1 MQYSPVLLKTCD
13 FRKYDPSRIDRKT
26 RKYISSENKDH
37 DLPVNPD
44 GCTDPFIYVQG
55 EPKVPRPRLQAIP
68 SAWIVTVGL
77 GENVLRVPRAHFVLI
92 RRLTQLSKHFSPITI
107 DAGRWNSLYIFSD
120 RKWLRIVLRLNEEAD
135 LVNEE
140 DSSPR
145 NPSSAPGLFLPP
157 EEGNLLP
164 APPPPPSDP
173 LRSMADDEYK
183 NGAITVCLITVQ

>member
-1 MQYSPVLLKTCD
+1 M
-13 FRKYDPSRIDRKT
+13 
-26 RKYISSENKDH
+26 
-37 DLPVNPD
+37 
-44 GCTDPFIYVQG
+44 
-55 EPKVPRPRLQAIP
+55 
-68 SAWIVTVGL
+68 
-77 GENVLRVPRAHFVLI
+77 
-92 RRLTQLSKHFSPITI
+92 
-107 DAGRWNSLYIFSD
+107 
-120 RKWLRIVLRLNEEAD
+120 LRLNEEAD